1 MDEQKEHPTQQPE
14 LANLYLETLIAKV
27 DTNKYRLIRQLLDTS
42 HELREEKTAPLREPV
57 DDILRK
63 SAGRMVAAAAR
74 DAVNPVIEGTEPVS
88 YTHLTLPTIYSV

>member
-1 MDEQKEHPTQQPE
+1 MDDQKEQPVQQQPE

-42 HELREEKTAPLREPV
+42 HELLEEKTDPLREPV

-63 SAGRMVAAAAR
+63 SAGRMVATAAR
-74 DAVNPVIEGTEPVS
+74 NAANIAIKDANS
-88 YTHLTLPTIYSV
+88 KR

>member
-1 MDEQKEHPTQQPE
+1 MDEQKEQPTQQPE

-42 HELREEKTAPLREPV
+42 HELLEEKTDPLREPV

-63 SAGRMVAAAAR
+63 SAGRMVAGCSTR
-74 DAVNPVIEGTEPVS
+74 CCEPRLKETEPRR
-88 YTHLTLPTIYSV
+88 

>member
-1 MDEQKEHPTQQPE
+1 MDEQKEQPTQEPE

-42 HELREEKTAPLREPV
+42 HQLLEEKTDPLREPV

-63 SAGRMVAAAAR
+63 AAGRMVASATHA
-74 DAVNPVIEGTEPVS
+74 AVNPVVEDTE
-88 YTHLTLPTIYSV
+88 TKR

>member
-1 MDEQKEHPTQQPE
+1 MDEQKEQPTQQPE

-42 HELREEKTAPLREPV
+42 HQLLEEKTDPLREPV

-74 DAVNPVIEGTEPVS
+74 DAANPVIEDTE
-88 YTHLTLPTIYSV
+88 TKR

>member
-1 MDEQKEHPTQQPE
+1 MDDQKEQPTQEPE

-42 HELREEKTAPLREPV
+42 HELLEEKTDPLREPV
-57 DDILRK
+57 DDVLRK

-74 DAVNPVIEGTEPVS
+74 DAANSVVKDTEPKR
-88 YTHLTLPTIYSV
+88 

>member
-1 MDEQKEHPTQQPE
+1 MDDQKEQPTQQPE

-42 HELREEKTAPLREPV
+42 HELLEEKTDPLREPV

-63 SAGRMVAAAAR
+63 SSTG
-74 DAVNPVIEGTEPVS
+74 
-88 YTHLTLPTIYSV
+88 

>member
-1 MDEQKEHPTQQPE
+1 MDDQKEQPTQEPE

-42 HELREEKTAPLREPV
+42 HELLEEKTDPLREPV
-57 DDILRK
+57 DDVLRK

-74 DAVNPVIEGTEPVS
+74 DAANSVVKGTEPKR
-88 YTHLTLPTIYSV
+88 

>member
-1 MDEQKEHPTQQPE
+1 MDEQKEQPTQEPE

-42 HELREEKTAPLREPV
+42 HQLLEEKTDPLREPV

-63 SAGRMVAAAAR
+63 AAGRMVASATRA
-74 DAVNPVIEGTEPVS
+74 AVNPVVEDTE
-88 YTHLTLPTIYSV
+88 TKR